1 MEQNYLRLI
10 KKLKAYRISQFKT
23 QEDVAL
29 ESGLSKRTIVNL
41 EKGENVSMEN
51 FWKYLDVLGL
61 TQAFVCFPPFA
72 DMRFEDIPK
81 NKYERQRVRERK
93 TDFHWGDEE

>member
-1 MEQNYLRLI
+1 M
-10 KKLKAYRISQFKT
+10 
-23 QEDVAL
+23 
-29 ESGLSKRTIVNL
+29 
-41 EKGENVSMEN
+41 
-51 FWKYLDVLGL
+51 
-61 TQAFVCFPPFA
+61 TQAFVSFPPFA